1 MFWNDLEHLSKS
13 AFQNKRN
20 MESKNVRE
28 GAMRQND
35 DTAWKEGLVISARVH
50 FLEAHASQSLV
61 LSVTESV

>member
-20 MESKNVRE
+20 MESKNFRE

-50 FLEAHASQSLV
+50 FFFIRTIL
-61 LSVTESV
+61 

>member
-35 DTAWKEGLVISARVH
+35 DTAWKEGLVISARVL
-50 FLEAHASQSLV
+50 FFIRTIL
-61 LSVTESV
+61 